1 MIIYFL
7 IHNRFFIFVFLI
19 CEPNM
24 PFNAGQI
31 LQLVAKTER
40 HAKYF
45 LFSKMTKQIK
55 NAKICKI
62 LFCSYSFSF

>member
-1 MIIYFL
+1 M
-7 IHNRFFIFVFLI
+7 HNRFFIFVFLI

-31 LQLVAKTER
+31 LQLVTKTER

-45 LFSKMTKQIK
+45 FFRK
-55 NAKICKI
+55 
-62 LFCSYSFSF
+62 